1 MEKDLITQALQTIHL
16 QNGKDL
22 KEVMQY
28 LNMKYRIDIDALVL
42 QSRLKKMILEEKAV
56 ARINR

>member
-22 KEVMQY
+22 QEVTQY
-28 LNMKYRIDIDALVL
+28 LNMKYRIDIDPLVL

-56 ARINR
+56 A